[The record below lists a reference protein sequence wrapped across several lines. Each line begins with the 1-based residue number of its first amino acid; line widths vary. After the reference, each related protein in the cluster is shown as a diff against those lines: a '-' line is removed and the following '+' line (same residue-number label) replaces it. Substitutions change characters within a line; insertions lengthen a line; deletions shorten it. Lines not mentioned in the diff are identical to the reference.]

1 MDKMPSSQ
9 GPTDSRPIVF
19 FDMDGVLT
27 VQKSS
32 WNYVH
37 EKLGVNNYSNYT
49 LFKNGKINYQEFL
62 KRDLALWFQVKDQW
76 DVEEIKEIL
85 DEIDLFPGA
94 VEATQILMK
103 EGFHLII
110 VSGGLM
116 WLAQRVGEQ
125 TGIYEIYANQ
135 IFSMGGKVLPDGK
148 AIVDP
153 KRKDKIVNQLKE
165 KYHPDF
171 TISVGDS
178 PDDEMMFISTDY
190 SISMNNDPT
199 FVNVRGFD
207 LRTETLLNC
216 SELILSIRDGL
227 NETL

>member
-1 MDKMPSSQ
+1 
-9 GPTDSRPIVF
+9 
-19 FDMDGVLT
+19 MDGVLT